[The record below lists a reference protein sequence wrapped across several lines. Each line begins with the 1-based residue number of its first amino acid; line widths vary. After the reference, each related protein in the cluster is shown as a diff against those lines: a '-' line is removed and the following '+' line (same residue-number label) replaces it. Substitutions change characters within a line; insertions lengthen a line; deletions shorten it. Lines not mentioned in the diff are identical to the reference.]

1 MTPVPTLAISGV
13 VASMFTGANSW
24 MGSLG
29 EVFSIGAAISIAL
42 AILGLIAYLIVS
54 ALQQARK
61 GFK

>member
-1 MTPVPTLAISGV
+1 
-13 VASMFTGANSW
+13 